1 MESPERK
8 RGMVMANRRTWFTAL
23 GGALA
28 VALLTQPAAARGEE
42 APASTLRLVSS
53 RVTLA
58 GTSNIHPYT
67 ASTTAVRVVR
77 VQVARGVLGE
87 GGITDA
93 ILRPGGLEVFEL
105 AIPAATLSSPKEGLD
120 KNMHK
125 ALKVTEHPEI
135 AFRLLRLEAADAGLR
150 GVGVLKIAGV
160 EREVTLA
167 LKARLADATVTVTGE
182 LQLLMTDFGITPPK
196 AMLGML
202 KTDPKVTVT
211 FDTVLGVPLT

>member
-1 MESPERK
+1 
-8 RGMVMANRRTWFTAL
+8 MVNRRTLFTAL
-23 GGALA
+23 SGALA

-42 APASTLRLVSS
+42 APASTLKLVSS

-67 ASTTAVRVVR
+67 ASTTDIRAVRM
-77 VQVARGVLGE
+77 QVARGVIGE

-93 ILRPGGLEVFEL
+93 ILKPGGLEVFEI
-105 AIPAATLSSPKEGLD
+105 AIPAATLSSPKDGLD

-125 ALKVTEHPEI
+125 ALKVTEHPDI
-135 AFRLLRLEAADAGLR
+135 TFRLLRLEAADAGALR
-150 GVGVLKIAGV
+150 GVGVLKLAGV
-160 EREVTLA
+160 ERQVTLA
-167 LKARLADATVTVTGE
+167 LSARRADATVTVTGE
-182 LQLLMTDFGITPPK
+182 VSLLMTDFGITPPK

-211 FDTVLGVPLT
+211 FETVLGIPLT

>member
-1 MESPERK
+1 
-8 RGMVMANRRTWFTAL
+8 MVNRRTLFTAL
-23 GGALA
+23 TGALA

-53 RVTLA
+53 RVTLT
-58 GTSNIHPYT
+58 GTSNIHPYA
-67 ASTTAVRVVR
+67 ASTTDARAVR

-93 ILRPGGLEVFEL
+93 ILKPGGLEVFDI

-125 ALKVTEHPEI
+125 ALKVTEHPDI
-135 AFRLLRLEAADAGLR
+135 AFRLLRLEAADAGALR

-160 EREVTLA
+160 ERQVTLA
-167 LKARLADATVTVTGE
+167 LTARRTDATVTVTGE
-182 LQLLMTDFGITPPK
+182 VQLLMTDFGITPPK

-211 FDTVLGVPLT
+211 FETVLGIPLT